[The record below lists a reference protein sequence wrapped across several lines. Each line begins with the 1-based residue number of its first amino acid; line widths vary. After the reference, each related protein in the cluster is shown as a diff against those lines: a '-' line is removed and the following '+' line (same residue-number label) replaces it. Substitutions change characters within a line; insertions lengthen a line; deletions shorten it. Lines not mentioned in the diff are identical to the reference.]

1 MMKSEALRNIRTM
14 SQVKTSLD
22 VARSQRPRTVNS
34 LSKTSGEIEYLESLT
49 DRRLEQVMGKE
60 RRRFAAQEASI
71 NKSRQRVLK
80 AREKLA
86 MIVNRNRA
94 LMELRRELQ
103 QRRWAGEESASQVSN
118 SGEVKPTVG
127 ERGFNEVELRY

>member
-1 MMKSEALRNIRTM
+1 MKSEALRNIRTM

-71 NKSRQRVLK
+71 NKSRQRVLI

-86 MIVNRNRA
+86 MTINKNRA
-94 LMELRRELQ
+94 LTELRRELQ
-103 QRRWAGEESASQVSN
+103 QARWKGNDPVVPKVESAPAPNLSQM
-118 SGEVKPTVG
+118 
-127 ERGFNEVELRY
+127 ELRY

>member
-1 MMKSEALRNIRTM
+1 MKSEALRNIRTTRH
-14 SQVKTSLD
+14 VKTSLD
-22 VARSQRPRTVNS
+22 IIRGQKPRTTNC
-34 LSKTSGEIEYLESLT
+34 LSKTRKEIEYLVSLT
-49 DRRLEQVMGKE
+49 DRRLEQVLGKE
-60 RRRFAAQEASI
+60 NRRFAAQEASI